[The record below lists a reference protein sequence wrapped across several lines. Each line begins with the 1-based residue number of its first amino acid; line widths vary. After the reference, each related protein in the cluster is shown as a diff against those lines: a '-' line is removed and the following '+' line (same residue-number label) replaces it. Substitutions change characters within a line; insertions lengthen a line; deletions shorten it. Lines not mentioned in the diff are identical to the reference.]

1 MSGAALVDGAAV
13 GDDARLGPAER
24 LHPFY
29 LLTGLGGVVRGAWGM
44 LAVSAWFASQGR
56 WRLALGVVALLA
68 FGSFA
73 ALVARWWKFQYRLGA
88 HEIRIDSGLFH
99 RTSRAI
105 PFDRVQDVDI
115 EQGPLQRLL
124 GLAQVRFETGGSAG
138 GQKEDGTLHTIALD
152 RARAIRRHIRERR
165 APAPATVDLG
175 VDAAA
180 AAVEQDQAPLFAMN
194 TRRLLVAGLFNFS
207 LAVLAALFGLT
218 QTFGDLAGFDPFSR
232 RFWNEAL
239 VMVEPLRI
247 LVVTHAAITVV
258 AGGVVLLALGAAT
271 GIVRTVLRD
280 YRFRIDWSGAGFR
293 RRRGLLTL
301 TDVTLPLARA
311 QAVLVMTGP
320 VRRAFGW
327 FELKLQSLAQDEQG
341 KGDHVIAP
349 LARAGEVDTLIGAL
363 GWMPAPAGASW
374 RHVSRAYLILFLAAM
389 APLALIA
396 IAQTL
401 FLPLLGLLA
410 LGAVAGASLLRI
422 LAWPRTRYA
431 LEDGQLFV
439 ETGWW
444 RQRRLLLPTAK
455 VQSAEIIDNMF
466 SRLFGVAT
474 LRFGVAG
481 GSGFSEH
488 AVPALSRATALA
500 LRRAIL
506 ARA

>member
-1 MSGAALVDGAAV
+1 MTGAVATHA
-13 GDDARLGPAER
+13 DDARLGPPER
-24 LHPFY
+24 LHAFY
-29 LLTGLGGVVRGAWGM
+29 LLTGLGGVARGAWGM
-44 LAVSAWFASQGR
+44 LAASAWFATQGR
-56 WRLALGVVALLA
+56 WRLAIGFVALLA
-68 FGSFA
+68 IGSFV
-73 ALVARWWKFQYRLGA
+73 ALIVRWWKFQYRVGA
-88 HEIRIDSGLFH
+88 HEIRIDTGLLH

-138 GQKEDGTLHTIALD
+138 GKNEDGTLHTIALE
-152 RARAIRRHIRERR
+152 RARAIRRHVRERR
-165 APAPATVDLG
+165 APV
-175 VDAAA
+175 A
-180 AAVEQDQAPLFAMN
+180 AAVEADQPVAEQDGAPLFAMDN
-194 TRRLLVAGLFNFS
+194 RRLLVAGLFNFS
-207 LAVLAALFGLT
+207 LAVLAGLFGLS
-218 QTFGDLAGFDPFSR
+218 QTFGDIAGFDPFSR

-239 VMVEPLRI
+239 VAVEPLRA
-247 LVVTHAAITVV
+247 LVVANAAITLV
-258 AGGVVLLALGAAT
+258 AGVAVLLAIGAAT

-280 YRFRIDWSGAGFR
+280 YGFRVDWSGAGFR

-301 TDVTLPLARA
+301 TDVTLPLRRA
-311 QAVLVMTGP
+311 QAALVLTGP

-349 LARAGEVDTLIGAL
+349 LARAGEVDALVGAL
-363 GWMPAPAGASW
+363 GWAPAPDAASW
-374 RHVSRAYLILFLAAM
+374 RRVSRAYLFLFLAGM
-389 APLALIA
+389 APLALIFIGQA
-396 IAQTL
+396 V
-401 FLPLLGLLA
+401 FVHWLGLVA

-431 LEDGQLFV
+431 LEDGQLFI

-444 RQRRLLLPTAK
+444 RHRRLLLPIRK
-455 VQSAEIIDNMF
+455 VQSADIIDSAL

-474 LRFGVAG
+474 VRFGVAG

-488 AVPALSRATALA
+488 AVPALPRGTALE

-506 ARA
+506 AGA